1 MNQDEIFD
9 ELNED
14 ISEITQQTAKGKKLL
29 KDLAA
34 LHHADIAQFL
44 THCSKDV
51 FKEIFPLFNKKLQSN
66 IIEHLPNSRQAL
78 AMSIVD
84 DKQRLVFL
92 ENMSMDDLYDLT
104 DFATGEELK
113 HYISLFRKNDRE
125 KVLKLLKLKDNAIG
139 TIMDIN
145 VLSFNGHITVEK
157 GIQILQRIRPEQEL
171 HKTIYITDK
180 QNKLIGHIGI
190 EDLVLNDPKA
200 KMSEFMQKNEFIAK
214 ADEDQEEIAQKMRH
228 YHLISAPVVSRGN
241 YFLGAIT
248 AENLVDILE
257 EEASEDIL
265 RISAMA
271 RLKHTYFE
279 TPFVRLFFERGA
291 ILIVLM
297 FAESITSFII
307 GHYEVLLIDALTL
320 FIPMLIS
327 TGGNTST
334 QTSAVVIQGLASGEI
349 SSNNLRKFLNR
360 EFFMALCLST
370 VLGISA
376 FIRVFY
382 FSQQNLS
389 LSLTVGTSIAAVV
402 MSSVLLGSAIPFIL
416 RKIGLDPAYAAAP
429 FLATGM
435 DILGLFIYCYVAKLI
450 LAI

>member
-1 MNQDEIFD
+1 MTENEIF
-9 ELNED
+9 NEINEHID
-14 ISEITQQTAKGKKLL
+14 EITQQTAQGKKLL
-29 KDLAA
+29 NELAN
-34 LHHADIAQFL
+34 LHHADIAQIL
-44 THCSKDV
+44 THCSKED
-51 FKEIFPLFNKKLQSN
+51 FKEIFPLFNKTLQSD
-66 IIEHLPNSRQAL
+66 IVGHLPNSRQAL
-78 AMSIVD
+78 AMSIVN
-84 DKQRLVFL
+84 DKQRFSFL
-92 ENMSMDDLYDLT
+92 ENMSMDDLYDLADFTT
-104 DFATGEELK
+104 DEELK
-113 HYISLFRKNDRE
+113 HYFSLFRKNDRE
-125 KVLKLLKLKDNAIG
+125 KVLKLLKLKSNTVG

-145 VLSFNGHITVEK
+145 VVTFNADISVEK
-157 GIQILQRIRPEQEL
+157 SIQILQRLRPEQEL
-171 HKTIYITDK
+171 HRTIYITDK
-180 QNKLIGHIGI
+180 KNKLVGHIGI
-190 EDLVLNDPKA
+190 EDLVLHSPKT

-214 ADEDQEEIAQKMRH
+214 ADEDQEDVAQKMRH
-228 YHLISAPVVSRGN
+228 YHITSAPVVSRGS

-265 RISAMA
+265 RISAMT

-279 TPFVRLFFERGA
+279 TPFFRLFFERGA

-360 EFFMALCLST
+360 EFFMALFLSL
-370 VLGISA
+370 VLALAA
-376 FIRVFY
+376 FVRVFY
-382 FSQQNLS
+382 FSKQSLS
-389 LSLTVGTSIAAVV
+389 ISLTVGTSIGTVV
-402 MSSVLLGSAIPFIL
+402 MASVLLGSAIPFIL

-435 DILGLFIYCYVAKLI
+435 DILGLFVYCYVAKLI